1 MKIWWLT
8 KGWPWLKE
16 NWWVLLLLPLLLLT
30 GLTIVL
36 YDLTRSVQVVDPLRE
51 ADARARREAEAR
63 AQALQ
68 AEKERLEAE
77 LSDIRSKYQELE
89 DKFAQR
95 LADEVE
101 VLRNDPEKLRQA
113 MLAAG
118 RGK

>member
-1 MKIWWLT
+1 MKDWWRT
-8 KGWPWLKE
+8 RGYPWLKE
-16 NWWVLLLLPLLLLT
+16 NWWVVLLSPLLLFVAVS
-30 GLTIVL
+30 VL
-36 YDLTRSVQVVDPLRE
+36 IYDRFMGTVVVDPLRE
-51 ADARARREAEAR
+51 ADDRALVEAQARAR
-63 AQALQ
+63 ALA
-68 AEKERLEAE
+68 AEKARLESE
-77 LSDIRSKYQELE
+77 LSDIRSKYQELQ